1 MEQEG
6 NTFFIVRNKDK
17 KAVASF
23 RDIQNLTAL
32 NSEDIRL
39 GLLDIVT
46 TKNREIEIDLS
57 GIKLIDSSVFDTF
70 NLLSRLA
77 KRFHSFFY
85 FTHVNKELM
94 ELIELVKSHAVFDIR
109 ILKEDNQ
116 PRNAA

>member
-1 MEQEG
+1 MKRDS

-23 RDIQNLTAL
+23 RGTQNLTVL
-32 NSEDIRL
+32 DSEDIRL

-46 TKNREIEIDLS
+46 TKNCEIEVDLR

-77 KRFHSFFY
+77 KRFNSFFY

-94 ELIELVKSHAVFDIR
+94 ELIELVRSHAVFDIR